1 MRDRCTARDV
11 DVGDARRVEREVG
24 AGERDPGDEDEDEDP
39 GDDRVAAG
47 DDIVELEAEKSV
59 IALQAPVGG
68 VLSEIVAVVGDE
80 INAGALVGVIKAD
93 S

>member
-1 MRDRCTARDV
+1 MISEIRFEPPTPEFEFAAVSAWLC
-11 DVGDARRVEREVG
+11 DVG
-24 AGERDPGDEDEDEDP
+24 
-39 GDDRVAAG
+39 DRVAAG